1 LLHTQDKRSTIE
13 QGPAGHRAGPR
24 LAGRGRPPREDP
36 AHVGDGSRAN
46 RNRSSSGPVCG
57 TSCTT
62 SSTTSS
68 TSCRPCQ
75 GRMSHARAPA
85 QASGKPCQGPMSHA
99 RARHRAPAQDDIRL
113 CQGQMS
119 HMPKRHRPKNALP
132 VMPKWR
138 RIEAEKIF
146 SRELRSLAE
155 SSRAEGHL
163 ASEVTPLFR
172 PTPRGKGRPASG
184 STSPI
189 PQQPPLIQNQYPFQK
204 PAQHTPN

>member
-1 LLHTQDKRSTIE
+1 M
-13 QGPAGHRAGPR
+13 
-24 LAGRGRPPREDP
+24 AGRARPPREDP
-36 AHVGDGSRAN
+36 AHVGDGSQGKPGPG
-46 RNRSSSGPVCG
+46 SSGSVGG
-57 TSCTT
+57 TSCSTSSST
-62 SSTTSS
+62 SSSTSRSTSKPRNVPCSSTTSS
-68 TSCRPCQ
+68 TSS
-75 GRMSHARAPA
+75 GRF
-85 QASGKPCQGPMSHA
+85 QAMPGQIW
-99 RARHRAPAQDDIRL
+99 DIL
-113 CQGQMS
+113 S
-119 HMPKRHRPKNALP
+119 HMSERQRPENALP